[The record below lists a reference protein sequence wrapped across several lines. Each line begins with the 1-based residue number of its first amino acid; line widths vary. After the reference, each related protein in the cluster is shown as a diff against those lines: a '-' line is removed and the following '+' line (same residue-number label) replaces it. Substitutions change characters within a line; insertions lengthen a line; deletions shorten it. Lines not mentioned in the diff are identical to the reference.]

1 MLKGLLVRPYELP
14 EEIEL
19 DNTLE
24 AKQHLVG
31 GYIECVYPENDDS
44 VVFVCNEEGKIN
56 GMKHNRDIGYDV
68 IYGPF
73 IILGD
78 DYDNGDFKSLTDDQL
93 LKYKMRFDKNS
104 IIVTENKINALKMNK
119 YIHIEYER

>member
-1 MLKGLLVRPYELP
+1 MIKGLLVRPYELP
-14 EEIEL
+14 EEIEI

-31 GYIECVYPENDDS
+31 GYIECVYPENDNS

-104 IIVTENKINALKMNK
+104 IIETENKINALKMNK